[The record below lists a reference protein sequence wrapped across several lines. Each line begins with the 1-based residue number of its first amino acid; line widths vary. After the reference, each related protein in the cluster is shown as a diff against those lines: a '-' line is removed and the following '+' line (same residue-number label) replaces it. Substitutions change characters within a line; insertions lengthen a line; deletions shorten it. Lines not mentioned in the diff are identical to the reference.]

1 MTVALYS
8 TIWISLALF
17 VATQH
22 GYRSS
27 RFPDP
32 RSMFPRPPA
41 RRLPQGS
48 AIGPAPRPPGWVHA
62 ANATGLALCVIHIA
76 LAMGSVHGWRHAAAI
91 EATAIQTESV
101 YGLRWGGGVFVNYL
115 FVIVWALEAWGRTRT
130 RAFSESRFARW
141 LLRTFYA
148 VVVVNAAVVF
158 ARGSMRMTG
167 FVLVV
172 ALVLAWRPR
181 SRSKQRDAPAL

>member
-22 GYRSS
+22 GYRSG
-27 RFPDP
+27 P
-32 RSMFPRPPA
+32 R
-41 RRLPQGS
+41 L
-48 AIGPAPRPPGWVHA
+48 PGWVHA
-62 ANATGLALCVIHIA
+62 ANATGLALCVVHIA
-76 LAMGSVHGWRHAAAI
+76 IAMGSVHGWRHAAAI
-91 EATAIQTESV
+91 DATAIQTESV

-115 FVIVWALEAWGRTRT
+115 FVIVWALEAWWRTRT

-148 VVVVNAAVVF
+148 VIVFNAAVVF
-158 ARGSMRMTG
+158 ARGSMRMAG

-172 ALVLAWRPR
+172 ALVLAWRPHPR
-181 SRSKQRDAPAL
+181 STQRYASAL